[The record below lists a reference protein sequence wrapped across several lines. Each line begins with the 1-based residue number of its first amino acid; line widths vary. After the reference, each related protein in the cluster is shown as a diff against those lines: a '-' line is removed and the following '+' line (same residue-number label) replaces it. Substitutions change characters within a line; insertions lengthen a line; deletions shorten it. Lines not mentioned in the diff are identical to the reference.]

1 MQMPVPLIKLLAQLD
16 PSCSAA
22 APSSLEQGKRIW
34 GGDGGGEGIWIR
46 KFIASLLKP
55 INHPLTTTSFHT
67 LLDLDK
73 VFEPVVPPNI
83 SKGC

>member
-1 MQMPVPLIKLLAQLD
+1 MDETPCPTRSLLLRRGPYPLNIRK
-16 PSCSAA
+16 
-22 APSSLEQGKRIW
+22 EGGK
-34 GGDGGGEGIWIR
+34 IWIR
-46 KFIASLLKP
+46 KFIASLSKP
-55 INHPLTTTSFHT
+55 INHPLTTLSFHT